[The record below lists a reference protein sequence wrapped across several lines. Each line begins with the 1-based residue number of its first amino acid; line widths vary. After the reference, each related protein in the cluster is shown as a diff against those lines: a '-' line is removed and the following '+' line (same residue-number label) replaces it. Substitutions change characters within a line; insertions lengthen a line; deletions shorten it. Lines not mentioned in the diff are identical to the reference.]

1 MIFESHAHYDDKRY
15 SEDRENVLQSLKNKN
30 VTKVVN
36 IGADIKSSI
45 SSISLAEKYDFIYA
59 TVGIHPHDVKDI
71 KTNDIEK
78 LKGLASHEKVVAIG
92 EIGLD
97 YYYENSPKEEQKKWF
112 KEQIQLAKEVELPIV
127 IHTREASKDTF
138 DIIEDT
144 KAYELGGVFHCFSGS
159 KEMALKYVEKGFYI
173 GVGGVITYKNARK
186 LIEVVQEI
194 SLENIL
200 IETDSP
206 YLSPVPNRGKRNDST
221 NLIYIIE
228 EIAKIKNISKE
239 EVIAT
244 TYKNGLKLFN
254 IKR

>member
-1 MIFESHAHYDDKRY
+1 
-15 SEDRENVLQSLKNKN
+15 
-30 VTKVVN
+30 
-36 IGADIKSSI
+36 
-45 SSISLAEKYDFIYA
+45 
-59 TVGIHPHDVKDI
+59 
-71 KTNDIEK
+71 
-78 LKGLASHEKVVAIG
+78 
-92 EIGLD
+92 
-97 YYYENSPKEEQKKWF
+97 
-112 KEQIQLAKEVELPIV
+112 
-127 IHTREASKDTF
+127 
-138 DIIEDT
+138 
-144 KAYELGGVFHCFSGS
+144 
-159 KEMALKYVEKGFYI
+159 MALKYVEKGFYI

-254 IKR
+254 IKRWRNGQSRI